1 MNEGNNLFIFPLEY
15 IRVVG
20 GDLGIY
26 IYFFIVSCYYFIS
39 NLGIHFLCDK
49 SMP

>member
-1 MNEGNNLFIFPLEY
+1 MNEGNNLFIFPSEY

-26 IYFFIVSCYYFIS
+26 FSFHSFMLLLYV
-39 NLGIHFLCDK
+39 K
-49 SMP
+49 SWDTLFV